1 MKFNPNS
8 FSLSQQM
15 TAILVI
21 ALTFQLAFVGALTY
35 AHYQVEKQF
44 EEEARSRQLLSAGNG
59 LIMTLVQIAT
69 AMGFYQFNK
78 EEIFKRNFEAGVA
91 DLKRRRDLLKEMQA
105 KSKPEPEMADMVKQL
120 DDSFN
125 LFNDTKSVF
134 DSADEGGKRFAVF
147 QISGHARNLYSLNNR
162 FVRSQD
168 ARTAAHQKLAASTR
182 VWVNSIV
189 YGGLTV
195 NIALVIGLLLLF
207 RHRTSKRFNTLSKN
221 IVALG
226 ANKEIPDHLEGAD
239 ELAMLDDVVH
249 TVSRALK
256 EAERSKQ
263 EVLAM
268 VTHDLRSPLTS
279 LQLTLNLLHSGTM
292 DTSSEKAKNM
302 ISRADS
308 SVGKL
313 IQLINDL
320 LDIDKI
326 ESGRFSLDIKRASD
340 ASMIS
345 QAVELI
351 QHSADAR
358 KITIESTPANV
369 ELSCDEERVIRVL
382 TNLLS
387 NAIKFSP
394 EDSKIAVSTSCANN
408 QILFEVKDQGRG
420 MPIAEQERIFER
432 YHQVNSADEAEK
444 KGSGLGLTIC
454 KALVEAHGGTIGAT
468 SKEGE
473 GSTFWFRIPI
483 GAEKPYAQIDGT
495 TVKLT
500 REAETISAAKK
511 KDKN

>member
-1 MKFNPNS
+1 MTFVIVAAL
-8 FSLSQQM
+8 LSQ
-15 TAILVI
+15 LVFVGL
-21 ALTFQLAFVGALTY
+21 LTF
-35 AHYQVEKQF
+35 AHYQLEKQF
-44 EEEARSRQLLSAGNG
+44 EQEAHSRKLMTAANSLILNLLR
-59 LIMTLVQIAT
+59 VAT
-69 AMGFYQFNK
+69 AMGFYQFSK
-78 EEIFKRNFEAGVA
+78 EEGFKRSVQAGLQ
-91 DLKRRRDLLKEMQA
+91 DLAKRREELEKLQSSQNGIVA
-105 KSKPEPEMADMVKQL
+105 EPEIKLMVQRL
-120 DDSFN
+120 DESFK
-125 LFNDTKSVF
+125 LFKETEGVF
-134 DSADEGGKRFAVF
+134 ESGDEGGKRYAIFRVSK
-147 QISGHARNLYSLNNR
+147 Q
-162 FVRSQD
+162 
-168 ARTAAHQKLAASTR
+168 ARTLSQLNDQFVAKQDEKATAHAKLEAQTR
-182 VWVNSIV
+182 MWVNWIV

-195 NIALVIGLLLLF
+195 NIFLVVGLLLYF
-207 RHRTSKRFNTLSKN
+207 NSRTSKRFNKLSTN

-226 ANKEIPDHLEGAD
+226 ANKEIPGHLDGAD
-239 ELAMLDDVVH
+239 ELAMLDNVVH
-249 TVSRALK
+249 AVSQALQ

-292 DTSSEKAKNM
+292 DNSSEKAKNM

-326 ESGRFSLDIKRASD
+326 ESGRFSLNIQEIED

-345 QAVELI
+345 QAVEFI

-358 KITIESTPANV
+358 KMTIDINAANV
-369 ELSCDEERVIRVL
+369 DVYCDEERIIRVL
-382 TNLLS
+382 TNLLA

-394 EDSKIAVSTSCANN
+394 DESKIIVSTSCIGKE
-408 QILFEVKDQGRG
+408 ILFEVKDHGRG
-420 MPIAEQERIFER
+420 MPAEEQSKIFER

-454 KALVEAHGGTIGAT
+454 KALIEAHKGTIGAT

-483 GAEKPYAQIDGT
+483 GTETAKQLSDAHPSAPQSNSDGSQS
-495 TVKLT
+495 VSSLT
-500 REAETISAAKK
+500 
-511 KDKN
+511 